1 MNLDNVG
8 SKKMKKI
15 VLTILILL
23 ALELS
28 VKVEAGQTE
37 TIPVGDEIYE
47 WVYEYIDQLYLRG
60 YFREL
65 HTGTKPFYRGEV
77 ASLVLS
83 LEDKIEKKE
92 IQPTKTEK
100 WMIREM
106 EKEFSYEISALR
118 ENNEDGKE
126 LKLGLDFLED
136 AQFQKAE
143 KSNFFERGLPFLGG
157 QWGKGF
163 SFLVRYNIDESLAR
177 DPYYTGKVW
186 NGFAG
191 EAHQAYLSF
200 HFPYFELLLGREKLS
215 WGQSKISSLIMS
227 EDSSPADMLK
237 IQKRWGCFQGTAFAG
252 FLNPM
257 ISDEGEEIERY
268 FSGHRVSFKILSLAE
283 LGFSETVVYGGKDRN
298 LEPYYLNPLFWYH
311 GAQLNN
317 NRDDNTFIC
326 FDFNFTP
333 KRSLLFYGEFLI
345 DDFQIEKKLKSD
357 QEPNELGYVL
367 GFSHVFP
374 SMLNV
379 FQMNIEYDRINNR
392 TFNQK
397 NIWNRYL
404 NRNRL
409 IGSKL
414 GPNSDYLKTSIKGW
428 LTQKLEAELSYG
440 FLRKG
445 EGSVYSSWEEPW
457 LYVEGDY
464 KEKFP
469 FGVVEKTDEL
479 SFGLGYNYDSVL
491 RLGLSLQYSQVAN
504 KNNVLNKKEKNLNF
518 RFLFQYHFAKD
529 LL

>member
-1 MNLDNVG
+1 M
-8 SKKMKKI
+8 MKN
-15 VLTILILL
+15 ILWVFLISL
-23 ALELS
+23 ALLIP
-28 VKVEAGQTE
+28 VVAEAGQTE
-37 TIPVGDEIYE
+37 TIPVGDNIYE

-65 HTGTKPFYRGEV
+65 HIGTKPFYRGEI
-77 ASLVLS
+77 ASLIFS
-83 LEDKIEKKE
+83 LEDKIERKE
-92 IQPTKTEK
+92 IQPTQTEK
-100 WMIREM
+100 WLIGEL

-118 ENNEDGKE
+118 EKNEDGKE
-126 LKLGLDFLED
+126 LKLGLDFLEN
-136 AQFQKAE
+136 AHFKKAE
-143 KSNFFERGLPFLGG
+143 KSNFLERGLPFLGG

-163 SFLVRYNIDESLAR
+163 SFLVRYNIDEGLAK

-237 IQKRWGCFQGTAFAG
+237 IQKRWGFFQGTAFAG
-252 FLNPM
+252 ILDPM

-283 LGFSETVVYGGKDRN
+283 LGFSETVVYGGENRN

-317 NRDDNTFIC
+317 KRDDNTFIC

-333 KRSLLFYGEFLI
+333 KRNLLFYGEFLI
-345 DDFQIEKKLKSD
+345 DDFQIEKKSKSD
-357 QEPNELGYVL
+357 KEPNELGYVV
-367 GFSHVFP
+367 GFSWANSFK
-374 SMLNV
+374 LDGY
-379 FQMNIEYDRINNR
+379 QMNLEYDRIGNR
-392 TFNQK
+392 TYNQK

-414 GPNSDYLKTSIKGW
+414 GSNSDYFKASIKGW
-428 LTQKLEAELSYG
+428 LTRGLEGEISYG
-440 FLRKG
+440 LLRKG
-445 EGSVYSSWEEPW
+445 EGSVYSVWEEPW

-469 FGVVEKTDEL
+469 SGVVEKTNEF
-479 SFGLGYNYDSVL
+479 SFRLGYNYDSVL
-491 RLGLSLQYSQVAN
+491 RLNLSLQYSEVTN
-504 KNNVLNKKEKNLNF
+504 KDNILNRKEKNLNLG
-518 RFLFQYHFAKD
+518 FLFQYHFTKD
-529 LL
+529 L